1 MTSHPSPRNP
11 FTSHSTRPHVI
22 GKSRAAPSVCVS
34 FAAAHLMQAPVP
46 SLLPRQTRHSRV
58 SLKTIW
64 KFATPSPLASNPSQH
79 HTRSSSNT
87 RSPYTPFSGSLLLHS
102 LPHILTANLLTHSI
116 TAHAESVS
124 MRSITTAAAVLAS
137 MTAVFNV
144 QSSSAG
150 MFIHCK
156 LTCSML
162 TVFSSR
168 RYQCQY
174 LHRRRIPPS

>member
-1 MTSHPSPRNP
+1 M
-11 FTSHSTRPHVI
+11 I

-46 SLLPRQTRHSRV
+46 SFLPRQPRHSRV

-64 KFATPSPLASNPSQH
+64 KFVTPSTLASTLSQH
-79 HTRSSSNT
+79 HTRSSSSNT
-87 RSPYTPFSGSLLLHS
+87 CFPYTPFSGSLLLHS

-137 MTAVFNV
+137 MAAVFNV

-162 TVFSSR
+162 TVFPSR